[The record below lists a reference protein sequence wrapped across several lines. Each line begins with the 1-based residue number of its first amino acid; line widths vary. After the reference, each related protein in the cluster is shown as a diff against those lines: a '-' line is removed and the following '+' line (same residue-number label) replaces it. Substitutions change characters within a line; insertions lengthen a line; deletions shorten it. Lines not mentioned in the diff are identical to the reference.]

1 VSNRVV
7 AQSDEMGALPQLYAA
22 AVPDLP
28 GGSYVGPDGF
38 QEQRGHPVLVGSTSA
53 SKDRQAARR
62 LWEVSEEL
70 TGVTY
75 ALSAQSRAG
84 EAQETIE

>member
-1 VSNRVV
+1 MTVSNRVV

-22 AVPDLP
+22 TVADLL

-38 QEQRGHPVLVGSTSA
+38 QEQRGHPALVGSTGA
-53 SKDRQAARR
+53 SKDRDAARR

-70 TGVTY
+70 TGV
-75 ALSAQSRAG
+75 AFELAPA
-84 EAQETIE
+84 AA